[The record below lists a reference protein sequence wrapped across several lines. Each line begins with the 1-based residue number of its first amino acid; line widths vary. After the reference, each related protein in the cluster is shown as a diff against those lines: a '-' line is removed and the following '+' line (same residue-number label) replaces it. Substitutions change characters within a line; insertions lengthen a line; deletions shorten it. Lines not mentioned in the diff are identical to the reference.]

1 MATDNVNAP
10 NTTNTD
16 ENKHDG
22 TTSDMRTATGKYRPG
37 CNPASA
43 AHRFTGCGNP
53 AGRPKQTQEQRDA
66 LAMLRKAAPQ
76 AIETL
81 IEIMGSKKARG
92 ADRLKAAEMAIQYT
106 YGKAPQTVT
115 VNSNNTVASEIMRE
129 LQSIRNDYKVQIDKE
144 IEADKNSNVPQDG
157 APVMPTEF
165 E

>member
-1 MATDNVNAP
+1 MEENKQNEGIATESVNNGVIPADTENRGKTEYKRGMHP
-10 NTTNTD
+10 NTV
-16 ENKHDG
+16 
-22 TTSDMRTATGKYRPG
+22 
-37 CNPASA
+37 
-43 AHRFTGCGNP
+43 AHHFTGCGNP

-129 LQSIRNDYKVQIDKE
+129 LQSIRNDYKAQIDKE
-144 IEADKNSNVPQDG
+144 IEADKNCNVPQDG
-157 APVMPTEF
+157 VPVFPPEL